1 MKLARYLIL
10 LCIIYGVANSV
21 SMLIT
26 LHLCTFVLMA
36 DRIANALEKL
46 VKGGGDVERVADLL
60 EQSSQCIAR
69 NLRSRVKPTAI
80 AIGI

>member
-1 MKLARYLIL
+1 MKLAKYLIL

-46 VKGGGDVERVADLL
+46 GGDVERVADLL

-69 NLRSRVKPTAI
+69 NLRSRVKPI
-80 AIGI
+80 SSYRHMK

>member
-46 VKGGGDVERVADLL
+46 GGDVEKVADLL

-69 NLRSRVKPTAI
+69 NLRSRVKPI
-80 AIGI
+80 YMK

>member
-1 MKLARYLIL
+1 
-10 LCIIYGVANSV
+10 
-21 SMLIT
+21 MLII
-26 LHLCTFVLMA
+26 LHLCTFVVMA

-69 NLRSRVKPTAI
+69 NLRSRVKLI
-80 AIGI
+80 VSYRYMK